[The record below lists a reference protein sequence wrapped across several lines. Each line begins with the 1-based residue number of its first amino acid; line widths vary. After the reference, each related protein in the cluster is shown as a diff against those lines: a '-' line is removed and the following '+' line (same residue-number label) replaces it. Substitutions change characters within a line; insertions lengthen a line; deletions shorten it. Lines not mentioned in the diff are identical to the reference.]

1 MEDKLFRSKHE
12 LVEAFTQ
19 TRELTVKMM
28 QSQGRS
34 DLFFFNRY
42 VLGADMG
49 ESKIE
54 LAPFHKELCHFVQ
67 DRRDRKKLILVPRG
81 HLKSTLITIGYS
93 LFRIIENPN
102 VRIQIINA
110 TWQVAVDFLSEIKK
124 HLLKNEN
131 LIEAFGE
138 LAVEAPE
145 WSQDRITLNR
155 TLRGIKEPTVWAAGV
170 ESNLVGSHPDLLI
183 LDDLMNRDYAK
194 SEELTS
200 NVILRYKDYLDLLE
214 PGGQLI
220 VIGTRWNDRDLYE
233 WILNPQNN
241 VSQGFDTLI
250 KPAFETDFSLKEVF
264 FQDGGE
270 SLITNHLWPNKF
282 DFKELRDRYQ
292 AKGPYEFSS
301 QYLNNPVPDETADFR
316 KDWFHYIEEDDWK
329 GRSTNR
335 YMTIDPAISLKR
347 EADYTA
353 IVIAD
358 VDFMGTIFI
367 RHIEMVKVMPHELID
382 MIFRL
387 AETYRPR
394 QIGIELVAFQ
404 KVLQYSINEQM
415 HQRNRPLP
423 IVELKVQDR
432 SKDERIRALQPL
444 YANGKIVH
452 GKNVKNIGSLE
463 DQLLRFPRG
472 RHDDIADAFAS
483 MLDLIVPP
491 RIFEEDEGRGQ
502 KRYLYGPLNR

>member
-1 MEDKLFRSKHE
+1 
-12 LVEAFTQ
+12 
-19 TRELTVKMM
+19 
-28 QSQGRS
+28 
-34 DLFFFNRY
+34 
-42 VLGADMG
+42 
-49 ESKIE
+49 
-54 LAPFHKELCHFVQ
+54 
-67 DRRDRKKLILVPRG
+67 
-81 HLKSTLITIGYS
+81 
-93 LFRIIENPN
+93 
-102 VRIQIINA
+102 
-110 TWQVAVDFLSEIKK
+110 
-124 HLLKNEN
+124 
-131 LIEAFGE
+131 
-138 LAVEAPE
+138 
-145 WSQDRITLNR
+145 
-155 TLRGIKEPTVWAAGV
+155 
-170 ESNLVGSHPDLLI
+170 
-183 LDDLMNRDYAK
+183 
-194 SEELTS
+194 
-200 NVILRYKDYLDLLE
+200 
-214 PGGQLI
+214 
-220 VIGTRWNDRDLYE
+220 
-233 WILNPQNN
+233 
-241 VSQGFDTLI
+241 
-250 KPAFETDFSLKEVF
+250 
-264 FQDGGE
+264 
-270 SLITNHLWPNKF
+270 
-282 DFKELRDRYQ
+282 
-292 AKGPYEFSS
+292 
-301 QYLNNPVPDETADFR
+301 
-316 KDWFHYIEEDDWK
+316 
-329 GRSTNR
+329 
-335 YMTIDPAISLKR
+335 MTIDPAISLKR

-452 GKNVKNIGSLE
+452 GKNVKYIGSLE